1 MGMSWSH
8 KPPWF
13 LLHNAFWAL
22 ADEDEAPWL
31 EVGRG
36 GKGWDGVKGMGVD
49 ERDGVG

>member
-1 MGMSWSH
+1 MPM
-8 KPPWF
+8 

-31 EVGRG
+31 EVGRD

-49 ERDGVG
+49 ERDGSG